1 MMRSQSSNINL
12 GVLACTPLMALGLAH
27 YIEDLRLG
35 HCCQM
40 TTMSLTDLEDKL
52 RQTAVSVLIVDLSGS
67 PQEMAT
73 IALRLAML
81 HEHFLL
87 LNIVVY
93 TACCDATI
101 LGPLQ
106 YQERISLI
114 AQQEQPEKI
123 CWDLAEALTV
133 GHVHS
138 PSIKLCLNNMNALK
152 PLDQSLL
159 TRSERNVLI
168 HLFSGL
174 SLTEIAKLFNRS
186 IKTIS
191 AHKCNIM
198 RKLGVHCDAELFRIA
213 QRDALLASGV
223 EGGGFVPEHPAV
235 PGL

>member
-1 MMRSQSSNINL
+1 
-12 GVLACTPLMALGLAH
+12 
-27 YIEDLRLG
+27 
-35 HCCQM
+35 
-40 TTMSLTDLEDKL
+40 MSLTGLGDRL
-52 RQTAVSVLIVDLSGS
+52 RQAAVSVLLVDLSGS

-81 HEHFLL
+81 HEQCLS

-93 TACCDATI
+93 TTCCDVELLST
-101 LGPLQ
+101 LQ
-106 YQERISLI
+106 SMQRISLI
-114 AQQEQPEKI
+114 AQQETPEQI
-123 CWDLAEALTV
+123 RQDLARALSV

-152 PLDQSLL
+152 PLDQCSL

>member
-1 MMRSQSSNINL
+1 
-12 GVLACTPLMALGLAH
+12 
-27 YIEDLRLG
+27 
-35 HCCQM
+35 
-40 TTMSLTDLEDKL
+40 
-52 RQTAVSVLIVDLSGS
+52 
-67 PQEMAT
+67 MAT

-81 HEHFLL
+81 HEQCLS

-93 TACCDATI
+93 TTCCDVELLST
-101 LGPLQ
+101 LQ
-106 YQERISLI
+106 SMQRISLI
-114 AQQEQPEKI
+114 AQQETPEQI
-123 CWDLAEALTV
+123 RQDLARALSV

-152 PLDQSLL
+152 PLDQCSL

>member
-1 MMRSQSSNINL
+1 MMKSQLSNINL
-12 GVLACTPLMALGLAH
+12 GVLTCNPLMALGLAH
-27 YIEDLRLG
+27 YIEDLQLG
-35 HCCQM
+35 HRCLM
-40 TTMSLTDLEDKL
+40 TTMSLTGLGDKL
-52 RQTAVSVLIVDLSGS
+52 RQAAVSVLLVDLSGS

-81 HEHFLL
+81 HEQCLS

-93 TACCDATI
+93 TACCDVKI
-101 LGPLQ
+101 LAPLQ

-114 AQQEQPEKI
+114 AQQEQPEQI
-123 CWDLAEALTV
+123 CRDLTEALTG

-152 PLDQSLL
+152 PLDQCSL

-168 HLFSGL
+168 HLYSGL
-174 SLTEIAKLFNRS
+174 SLTEIAKLLNRS

-191 AHKCNIM
+191 AHKCSIM

-213 QRDALLASGV
+213 QRDALLA
-223 EGGGFVPEHPAV
+223 GGIADVTYAPERPLVA
-235 PGL
+235 GL